1 MRRFLFGILMFLMP
15 VAGFAQSFTFEV
27 DVVSKPKT
35 HLRPRPGIDI
45 AKDLFITD
53 EYHSYV
59 PPILTC
65 SFAEEEIVNI
75 GGEDVLFQ
83 MLLRAWCQHRPVVLS
98 PDAIWMVIA
107 QGLSYY
113 VNKNPD
119 AVRGKLVSHEGKEE
133 LKVYTYDL
141 FSEEADWAG
150 LIDGFVSEIGK
161 FSSDGVSSS
170 LVADFSTTGINERIA
185 SEITLMDVVKPYF
198 DYTAIYVVCGIPSV
212 TLTGTPEDWQKVL
225 DKTRILND
233 CGLGWWASELEP
245 VLNEFIKASQGVPDI
260 SFWKDM
266 VKKTRPQTIV
276 GPTCSKKKLKQTE
289 FDGWFL
295 KLFPF
300 DGTGRT
306 PGKVTITQSMLRET
320 VCVPFKYDVVDV
332 FGNVISETDMELVA
346 GIVGVTEDVE
356 SYAITPKIGWLVRI
370 PDSRGQAERRERE
383 RDSLLKLASPPE
395 ITMASSVKYWNDG
408 ALRLNDFSSKKSEWP
423 KILNMSYGVKW
434 KDEGKDFGNTTLYT
448 TVFNTYMSPYSSWI
462 HPDYKDERTLRFLQ
476 TAFDYVEICKRRAQA
491 EIMSGS
497 SFSPEK
503 VVQFHM
509 DVADSFFDK
518 MKEETLQGQDT
529 PSLNYYSGLVASELA
544 RTEEFQYTDLA
555 IHPKYFG
562 IGIHSG
568 VGSEFYTGPVTEYI
582 THVAGI
588 NLGMDLYFRDFN
600 IYIGGLLGW
609 GGRLKQAV
617 ARNGFMWDSG
627 KKMTGGNMELSLG
640 YTIFDS
646 QRWKVAPY
654 AGVGVGFIIYP
665 ENPVS
670 TKEKTDEIDGFRYQA
685 GLCADWKFRR
695 FVNYTVFDKSLAEF
709 SLRTNLYVAHTA
721 FPSPAQAWSINFG
734 VSVNMLAR
742 KLFRKSL

>member
-27 DVVSKPKT
+27 DVVSKPET
-35 HLRPRPGIDI
+35 HLWPRPGIDI
-45 AKDLFITD
+45 AKDLLITD

-65 SFAEEEIVNI
+65 SFAEDEIVNI

-119 AVRGKLVSHEGKEE
+119 AVRGKFVSHEGKKE
-133 LKVYTYDL
+133 LKVYTNDL
-141 FSEEADWAG
+141 FSEEADWTG

-161 FSSDGVSSS
+161 FTTDGVSSS

-198 DYTAIYVVCGIPSV
+198 DYTAIYIVCGIPSV

-332 FGNVISETDMELVA
+332 FGKVISETDMELVA
-346 GIVGVTEDVE
+346 GIVGVTEDIE
-356 SYAITPKIGWLVRI
+356 SYAIAPKIGWLVRI
-370 PDSRGQAERRERE
+370 PESREQAERREHE

-408 ALRLNDFSSKKSEWP
+408 ALRLKDFSSKKSEWP

-568 VGSEFYTGPVTEYI
+568 VGCEFYTGPVTEYI

-627 KKMTGGNMELSLG
+627 KKMDGGNMELSLG
-640 YTIFDS
+640 YTMFDS
-646 QRWKVAPY
+646 QHWKLAPY

-665 ENPVS
+665 ENPLS

-695 FVNYTVFDKSLAEF
+695 FVNYTISYKSLAEF